1 MADLN
6 TIYTLATPGGTVTFN
21 NGDLFDGTDKFWI
34 QEISG
39 LDGIDVRAPVDNVP
53 FGHGGILHAFWR
65 APRQLSL
72 DGVLLVES
80 VPSSSSSCPALL
92 NTMEEALRAAVDSLI
107 TASGTLSWTPAGQSA
122 KSLTVFHH
130 GQPRLD
136 FRPVENY
143 ALRQFVFGLISASP
157 TL

>member
-6 TIYTLATPGGTVTFN
+6 TVYSLATPGGTVTFN
-21 NGDLFDGTDKFWI
+21 SGDLYDGTDKFWI

-39 LDGIDVRAPVDNVP
+39 LDGIDVRAPIDNVP

-65 APRQLSL
+65 APRTLSL

-80 VPSSSSSCPALL
+80 VPFSSSTCPALL
-92 NTMEEALRAAVDSLI
+92 NTMEATLRAAVDSLI
-107 TASGTLSWTPAGQSA
+107 TASGTLTWTPAGQGSQ
-122 KSLTVFHH
+122 SLIVYHH

-136 FRPVENY
+136 FRAVENY
-143 ALRQFVFGLISASP
+143 ALRQFVFGLVSASP
-157 TL
+157 DL